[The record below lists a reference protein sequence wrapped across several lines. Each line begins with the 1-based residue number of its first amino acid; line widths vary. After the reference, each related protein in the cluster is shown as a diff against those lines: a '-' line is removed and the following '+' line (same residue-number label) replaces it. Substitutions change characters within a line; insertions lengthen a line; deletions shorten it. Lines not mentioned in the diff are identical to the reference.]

1 MFNFVLERCLLD
13 TRCTLFVFGAMSP
26 PETTH
31 PDLGVKVLDDTAVD
45 EETVL
50 EVGDEGRVIYLH
62 LALFQDKLHLK
73 VTDKP

>member
-1 MFNFVLERCLLD
+1 MFN
-13 TRCTLFVFGAMSP
+13 

-31 PDLGVKVLDDTAVD
+31 PDLCVEVLNDTAVD

-50 EVGDEGRVIYLH
+50 EVWDEGCVIYLH